1 MDRASV
7 VLADVEE
14 IAGDFE
20 LFEEKLADLLP
31 KNNKNSKNEVC

>member
-14 IAGDFE
+14 IAGDFISY
-20 LFEEKLADLLP
+20 LKKNLLT
-31 KNNKNSKNEVC
+31 N